1 VTKWPQFRIRPKES
15 PVFRGFKFQVV
26 LPVAAITLLLI
37 ALSGIGFSL
46 WAMQREQA
54 LVRQQVADNV
64 TSIQG
69 VFVTTATLM
78 QDRTHAS
85 MALLQEQ
92 IKVRGGAEKGPQVSV
107 GGKPVGDILIGGKGQ
122 AGDFEIVDFVTRI
135 NKGTATI
142 FSRDGDRFVRVAT
155 NVLKDDGTRAVGT
168 ELNNTTQAYAELHNR
183 RPFYG
188 IVDILGNP
196 YFTGY
201 EPLLSKNAE
210 PIGITY
216 VGYKAELPVLSQA
229 LEQSHLLATGF
240 VAVLDSTKPR
250 YMPSWV
256 TADQVKQVMENK
268 DGAWEVNR
276 TPLPEWGLTIVSAYP
291 VSELHSVARKIG
303 IGVAL
308 AGVLLGAVISAVLF
322 FLLDNKVLNLLGG
335 EPRAAAD
342 YMKAI
347 ADGDLSVA
355 IAVDGERPDSLMAS
369 LKVMQLKLKNLVQGV
384 RGGAGEVSEQE
395 HKFEAAFAAFQSDRK
410 ESSWQELLRQA
421 KGINR
426 TLSLLEKSV
435 GRFRL

>member
-1 VTKWPQFRIRPKES
+1 
-15 PVFRGFKFQVV
+15 VFRGFKSQVV

-37 ALSGIGFSL
+37 TLSGVGFSI
-46 WAMQREQA
+46 WATAREQA

-64 TSIQG
+64 TAIQG
-69 VFVTTATLM
+69 VFLTTATLM

-92 IKVRGGAEKGPQVSV
+92 IKVRGGADKGQQISV
-107 GGKPVGDILIGGKGQ
+107 GGKPVNDIVIGGKAQ

-142 FSRDGDRFVRVAT
+142 FSRDGDRFVRIAT

-168 ELNNTTQAYAELHNR
+168 ELNNTTQAYAELKSR

-210 PIGITY
+210 PIGIAY

-229 LEQSHLLATGF
+229 LEQSHVLTTGF
-240 VAVLDSTKPR
+240 VAVVDSTKPR
-250 YMPSWV
+250 YLPSWV
-256 TADQVKQVMENK
+256 TADQVKTVLDNK
-268 DGAWEVNR
+268 DGSWEINR

-291 VSELHSVARKIG
+291 VSELHAEARKIG
-303 IGVAL
+303 YGVAL
-308 AGVLLGAVISAVLF
+308 AGVLLGAIISVVLF

-335 EPRAAAD
+335 EPRVAAN

-347 ADGDLSVA
+347 ADGDLSVE
-355 IAVDGERPDSLMAS
+355 IAVDRARPDSMMSS

-395 HKFEAAFAAFQSDRK
+395 HKFEAAFAAFQADRK

-421 KGINR
+421 KGISR